1 MTVTSHVEI
10 DRVCNAIFQAIFE
23 RRLEPNT
30 RLVETQLA
38 KALSSN
44 RSNIRQAL
52 LLLEQRKL
60 VEIVPNKGAIVAEPS
75 EKDAAEVF
83 AARLCIELKVLDLVC
98 EQRKA
103 KDLKQLQ
110 THLRKEKQARQRKD
124 RHRLIDLTG
133 RFHLLLAEIAGNQV
147 LLDFLSHL
155 VARSSLILEKY
166 GDKEPSNIADLYAFR
181 GDYDQSFKWL
191 NKAFEIKDPV
201 LVEALTYPSFKPM
214 YGDSRW
220 SDFIKKIGLPKDHGY
235 PLN

>member
-1 MTVTSHVEI
+1 MTVTSHIEI

-83 AARLCIELKVLDLVC
+83 TARLCIEQKVLDLVC
-98 EQRKA
+98 EQPKA
-103 KDLKQLQ
+103 KELKQLQ
-110 THLRKEKQARQRKD
+110 AHLRKEKQARQKQD

-166 GDKEPSNIADLYAFR
+166 ESTGQNNCSDEDHS
-181 GDYDQSFKWL
+181 
-191 NKAFEIKDPV
+191 E
-201 LVEALTYPSFKPM
+201 LV
-214 YGDSRW
+214 
-220 SDFIKKIGLPKDHGY
+220 DFIANGEREKAQALLTEHLKAVEQS
-235 PLN
+235 LNFTQNTQPDDLREVFASMLT

>member
-10 DRVCNAIFQAIFE
+10 DRVCKAIFQAIFE

-110 THLRKEKQARQRKD
+110 THLRKEKQARQKKD

-166 GDKEPSNIADLYAFR
+166 ESTGQNNCSDEDHSELVASIANGDREKAQALLTEHLKAVEQSLNFTQNTQPDDLRDVFA
-181 GDYDQSFKWL
+181 SML
-191 NKAFEIKDPV
+191 N
-201 LVEALTYPSFKPM
+201 
-214 YGDSRW
+214 
-220 SDFIKKIGLPKDHGY
+220 
-235 PLN
+235 

>member
-1 MTVTSHVEI
+1 MTVTSHIEI

-60 VEIVPNKGAIVAEPS
+60 VEIVPNKGAIVAEPT

-83 AARLCIELKVLDLVC
+83 AARLCLEQKVLDLVC
-98 EQRKA
+98 EQPKA
-103 KDLKQLQ
+103 KELKQLQ
-110 THLRKEKQARQRKD
+110 AHLRKEKQARQKQD

-166 GDKEPSNIADLYAFR
+166 ESTGQNNCSDEDHS
-181 GDYDQSFKWL
+181 
-191 NKAFEIKDPV
+191 E
-201 LVEALTYPSFKPM
+201 LV
-214 YGDSRW
+214 
-220 SDFIKKIGLPKDHGY
+220 DFIAYGEREKAQALLTEHLEAVEKSLNFTQNTQPDDLREVFASMLP
-235 PLN
+235 